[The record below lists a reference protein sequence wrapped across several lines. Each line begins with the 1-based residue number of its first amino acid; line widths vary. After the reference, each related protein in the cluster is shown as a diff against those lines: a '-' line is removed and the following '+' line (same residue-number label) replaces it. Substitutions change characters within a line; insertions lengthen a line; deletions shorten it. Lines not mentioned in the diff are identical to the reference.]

1 MGSGKGLRAR
11 RSGVRQ
17 GKVRSCKDFKLWH
30 GSVRSGAVRL
40 GRARFG
46 FHARAWLGSI
56 RYSGVRFGK
65 GFVARLGAVWRSH
78 VRQGMGIVVPTRLG
92 SARHGGVDCGSARIS
107 RRKEMSNILSFEGIT
122 TLDLDPD
129 MVLQNN
135 IGKLE
140 GFVLVGYTSDGKEYT
155 CSTYGDTPTILWLL
169 ERAKKQLLE
178 SADYDDEDFDD

>member
-1 MGSGKGLRAR
+1 
-11 RSGVRQ
+11 
-17 GKVRSCKDFKLWH
+17 
-30 GSVRSGAVRL
+30 
-40 GRARFG
+40 
-46 FHARAWLGSI
+46 
-56 RYSGVRFGK
+56 
-65 GFVARLGAVWRSH
+65 
-78 VRQGMGIVVPTRLG
+78 MGIVVPTRLG

-129 MVLQNN
+129 FVLQNN

-140 GFVLVGYTSDGKEYT
+140 GFVLVGYTTDGKEYT

-178 SADYDDEDFDD
+178 SADYDDEDFDH

>member
-1 MGSGKGLRAR
+1 
-11 RSGVRQ
+11 
-17 GKVRSCKDFKLWH
+17 
-30 GSVRSGAVRL
+30 
-40 GRARFG
+40 
-46 FHARAWLGSI
+46 
-56 RYSGVRFGK
+56 
-65 GFVARLGAVWRSH
+65 
-78 VRQGMGIVVPTRLG
+78 MGIVVPARQCEAWWSRLWFG
-92 SARHGGVDCGSARIS
+92 KDI
-107 RRKEMSNILSFEGIT
+107 KEKKMSNILSFEGVT